1 MIENKIKLLLEY
13 AETMVSKIEYPIT
26 KEFKNKIISIKNNE
40 ILHAKIKEL
49 RNGKAKIEKDI
60 KGIYFVCDESEDDM
74 ILYIGKA
81 EAKNGLN
88 GRIKDYIKTI
98 DNIVKNGNQQE
109 NKKLGNHRGGKK
121 ILEKVQ
127 NEKNIKAKQSKIDEW
142 EFYWIPFEINGLNAA
157 SILESLLI
165 ICYQFSHG
173 GKYPFANG
181 RN

>member
-1 MIENKIKLLLEY
+1 MRENKIKLLLEY

-88 GRIKDYIKTI
+88 IKIK
-98 DNIVKNGNQQE
+98 Q
-109 NKKLGNHRGGKK
+109 
-121 ILEKVQ
+121 
-127 NEKNIKAKQSKIDEW
+127 
-142 EFYWIPFEINGLNAA
+142 
-157 SILESLLI
+157 
-165 ICYQFSHG
+165 
-173 GKYPFANG
+173 
-181 RN
+181 